1 MLYAGNILDKAREV
15 FAAAIKHRPRI
26 RLTIRQRG
34 QVLELPMSTREQRR
48 LTHPTK
54 KASSDTEEKAFSFL
68 SIKLGDAEFH
78 AFFDRR
84 RDSSVGGPANIWL
97 GPRSK
102 LRPLPKLALW
112 R

>member
-68 SIKLGDAEFH
+68 SIKLGDA
-78 AFFDRR
+78 
-84 RDSSVGGPANIWL
+84 
-97 GPRSK
+97 
-102 LRPLPKLALW
+102 LRPQGHAEADPPLFPVLPDTRAVGA